1 MIKYIIG
8 NMDILYNYLF
18 LSRGNTNSRFFTSE
32 PTSSLLMTEMSQS
45 NITPILSSYNRIL
58 GTIVANKHRDGI
70 FFKLLT
76 LNENRRSQSI
86 VVDRERLSN
95 RAYQSIHEG
104 FSSFIWRGYE
114 YERISY
120 FLEAVRANTDAM
132 NYSICLGFTIWYSLM
147 PTLLLGFVHYDYSQF
162 LCPENL
168 RLFKESTRDWS
179 TCMIQ
184 GTTEMAMKLCG
195 ILYNEQ
201 INNSTLD
208 TGGASVLE
216 NETFD
221 TMVRRGEEVP
231 RNLVL
236 KKLVIA
242 CLALCILSTISY
254 TTVCGTELSK
264 QFLEGQF
271 HD

>member
-1 MIKYIIG
+1 MMMKYIKG
-8 NMDILYNYLF
+8 NMDIIYNSLF
-18 LSRGNTNSRFFTSE
+18 ISRRNTRFTE

-58 GTIVANKHRDGI
+58 GTIVANKYRDGI

-76 LNENRRSQSI
+76 LNNNRSSQRIS
-86 VVDRERLSN
+86 VERPVRL
-95 RAYQSIHEG
+95 RTYQSINEG
-104 FSSFIWRGYE
+104 FSNFIWRGYE

-120 FLEAVRANTDAM
+120 FLDAVKANTETM

-147 PTLLLGFVHYDYSQF
+147 PSLLLGFVHYDYQQI

-179 TCMIQ
+179 TWMIQ
-184 GTTEMAMKLCG
+184 GTTDMAFKLCG
-195 ILYNEQ
+195 ILFNEQ
-201 INNSTLD
+201 INSSTLD
-208 TGGASVLE
+208 TGGASADAMGYDVPQRV
-216 NETFD
+216 D
-221 TMVRRGEEVP
+221 EVP

-242 CLALCILSTISY
+242 CLAVCLLSSISY
-254 TTVCGTELSK
+254 TTVCGTELSQ

-271 HD
+271 TD

>member
-1 MIKYIIG
+1 
-8 NMDILYNYLF
+8 
-18 LSRGNTNSRFFTSE
+18 
-32 PTSSLLMTEMSQS
+32 MTEMSQS
-45 NITPILSSYNRIL
+45 NITPIRRSYNRIL
-58 GTIVANKHRDGI
+58 GTIVANKYRDGI
-70 FFKLLT
+70 FLLT
-76 LNENRRSQSI
+76 LNDNRISQRKI
-86 VVDRERLSN
+86 YDREILPVRLRN
-95 RAYQSIHEG
+95 RAYQSINEG

-120 FLEAVRANTDAM
+120 FLEAVKANTDSM

-147 PTLLLGFVHYDYSQF
+147 PTLLQDFVHYDYPQI
-162 LCPENL
+162 LCPDML
-168 RLFKESTRDWS
+168 RIFKESTRDWS
-179 TCMIQ
+179 TWMIQ
-184 GTTEMAMKLCG
+184 GTTEMAIKLCG

-201 INNSTLD
+201 INNGIPGGTLD
-208 TGGASVLE
+208 TGGASGNSAEL

-221 TMVRRGEEVP
+221 PMVRRGEDVP

-242 CLALCILSTISY
+242 CLAVCILSTISY

-271 HD
+271 TD